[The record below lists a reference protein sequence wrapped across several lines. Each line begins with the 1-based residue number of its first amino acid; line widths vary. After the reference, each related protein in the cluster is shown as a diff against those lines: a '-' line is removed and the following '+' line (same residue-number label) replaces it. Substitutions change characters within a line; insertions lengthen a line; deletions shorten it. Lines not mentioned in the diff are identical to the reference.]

1 MGRRSIY
8 DVSENLPPEEKKK
21 CRKKLQQRALRRRR
35 GEEIKAMKIELSDF
49 RYIFHK
55 AVIDGVTGKELA
67 PSIELSPEEL
77 VKVAKFLMEA
87 EIASDPNV
95 LIDRFRQAQRV
106 LIRHNMDFVTLL
118 LGRVIVERSV

>member
-8 DVSENLPPEEKKK
+8 DVPENLPPEEKKK

>member
-35 GEEIKAMKIELSDF
+35 AEESKAMKIELSDF
-49 RYIFHK
+49 RYTFRK